1 MTHTKR
7 YAFDLLA
14 ILTTSKIPKF
24 TCPDLGLAGDAT
36 YLDVLSSTMDRS
48 HDAQKEVYF

>member
-1 MTHTKR
+1 MMHTKR

-36 YLDVLSSTMDRS
+36 IFGCPFLY
-48 HDAQKEVYF
+48 HG